1 MAESVRADQWLWA
14 TRFLKTR
21 KLAAEIC
28 LTGKVMRNGH
38 PMKPAT
44 AVQVGDLIVVPFVEG
59 PGVREI
65 SVKALTAKRVG
76 APEARMCY
84 EDLTDKSVYDALK
97 LWQLAKLEAPK
108 GRPTKRNRREIEKI
122 HGFWD

>member
-28 LTGKVMRNGH
+28 LTGNVMRNGH

-44 AVQVGDLIVVPFVEG
+44 AVQVGVLIVVPFVEG

-84 EDLTDKSVYDALK
+84 EDLTDTSVYDALK